1 MIIQAFENI
10 RVDKYISDE
19 FEEIPREKIKTF
31 IKNKK
36 IKVNNNP
43 IKPSYKLEVND
54 EIEIDDEIFE
64 VPEIKAEPMDLK
76 IVYENDDYAVIDKDE
91 DLIVHP
97 AGSIITGTLVN
108 GLLDKYGYEGLS
120 HMGGDDRPGIVHRL
134 DKDTTGLMVITKNNE
149 SYKYIK
155 KLFETRKVDKEY
167 IAIVHGNFD
176 KKSGRIENYMDR
188 DPKDRRKMAVRPSGR
203 VAISEYEVLKEVQ
216 GYSLVKIHIITGRT
230 HQIRVHMTHLNHPLV
245 GDPVYGNVK
254 TNFNLDHQLLH
265 CRYLGFTDQDKDYVS
280 FEAKPHE
287 TFLKY
292 QNVLGLGDWYVFKNK
307 YLLAYRTCWKFSRSR
322 IWYNFW
328 STSIFNSRLAR
339 FFYQGI

>member
-1 MIIQAFENI
+1 MIIQAFESI

-54 EIEIDDEIFE
+54 QIDIDDEIFE

-134 DKDTTGLMVITKNNE
+134 DKDTTGLMVITKNNQ
-149 SYKYIK
+149 SYKYMK
-155 KLFETRKVDKEY
+155 SLFETRKVDKEY

-176 KKSGRIENYMDR
+176 KKSDRIENYMDR

-203 VAISEYEVLKEVQ
+203 VAISEYEVLKEVP

-265 CRYLGFTDQDKDYVS
+265 CRYLGFTNQNKDYVS

-292 QNVLGLGDWYVFKNK
+292 QNVLGLGD
-307 YLLAYRTCWKFSRSR
+307 
-322 IWYNFW
+322 
-328 STSIFNSRLAR
+328 
-339 FFYQGI
+339 